1 MRMAGSLTVS
11 FNRSVEQFTDNP
23 SVSDDTGSA
32 TDNDGDDDE
41 EEDDDIDLNSDVVA
55 ALLDGN
61 SEDGQ
66 GNDDGNDSWEDIDI
80 QEENL

>member
-1 MRMAGSLTVS
+1 MTIS
-11 FNRSVEQFTDNP
+11 P
-23 SVSDDTGSA
+23 VSDDTGSA
-32 TDNDGDDDE
+32 TENDGDEDEDD
-41 EEDDDIDLNSDVVA
+41 EEDDDDMDLNSDVVA

-66 GNDDGNDSWEDIDI
+66 VNSDGNDSWEDIDI

>member
-11 FNRSVEQFTDNP
+11 VNRSVEQFTDNP

-32 TDNDGDDDE
+32 TENEGDDDD

-55 ALLDGN
+55 ALLDGH
-61 SEDGQ
+61 SGDG
-66 GNDDGNDSWEDIDI
+66 DDGNDSWEDIDV

>member
-1 MRMAGSLTVS
+1 MAGILIVSSELKMCFISCALTIY
-11 FNRSVEQFTDNP
+11 T
-23 SVSDDTGSA
+23 VSDDTGSA
-32 TDNDGDDDE
+32 TENDGDEDD
-41 EEDDDIDLNSDVVA
+41 DDDIDLNSDVVA

-66 GNDDGNDSWEDIDI
+66 VNDDDNDSWEDIDI

>member
-1 MRMAGSLTVS
+1 MSHNGH
-11 FNRSVEQFTDNP
+11 
-23 SVSDDTGSA
+23 DDDDDDDDDDA
-32 TDNDGDDDE
+32 DDDDE
-41 EEDDDIDLNSDVVA
+41 EDDEIDLNSDVVA

-66 GNDDGNDSWEDIDI
+66 VNDDGNDSWEDIDI

>member
-1 MRMAGSLTVS
+1 MTIS
-11 FNRSVEQFTDNP
+11 P
-23 SVSDDTGSA
+23 VSDDTGSA
-32 TDNDGDDDE
+32 TENDGDEDEDDE
-41 EEDDDIDLNSDVVA
+41 EEDDDMDLNSDVVA

-66 GNDDGNDSWEDIDI
+66 VNSDGNDSWEDIDI

>member
-1 MRMAGSLTVS
+1 MAGILIVS
-11 FNRSVEQFTDNP
+11 SELKCISHGAVTIPNI
-23 SVSDDTGSA
+23 SDDTGSA
-32 TDNDGDDDE
+32 TENDGEEDD
-41 EEDDDIDLNSDVVA
+41 DDDIDLNSDVVA

-66 GNDDGNDSWEDIDI
+66 VNNDDNDSWEDIDV

>member
-1 MRMAGSLTVS
+1 MTIS
-11 FNRSVEQFTDNP
+11 P
-23 SVSDDTGSA
+23 VSDDTGSA
-32 TDNDGDDDE
+32 TENDGDEDEDDDE
-41 EEDDDIDLNSDVVA
+41 EDDDMDLNSDVVA

-66 GNDDGNDSWEDIDI
+66 VNSDGNDSWEDIDI

>member
-1 MRMAGSLTVS
+1 MRMVGSLTVS
-11 FNRSVEQFTDNP
+11 YNMEFEPCSDNLP
-23 SVSDDTGSA
+23 VSDDTGSA
-32 TDNDGDDDE
+32 TDNDGDDF
-41 EEDDDIDLNSDVVA
+41 EDDDLDLNSDVVA

-66 GNDDGNDSWEDIDI
+66 VNDDDNDSWEDIDN

>member
-1 MRMAGSLTVS
+1 MAESLAVS
-11 FNRSVEQFTDNP
+11 FNITWSSSLAVIISP
-23 SVSDDTGSA
+23 VLDDTGSA
-32 TDNDGDDDE
+32 TENEGD
-41 EEDDDIDLNSDVVA
+41 EEDDLDLNSDVVA

-66 GNDDGNDSWEDIDI
+66 VNDDDNDSWEDIDI

>member
-1 MRMAGSLTVS
+1 MTIS
-11 FNRSVEQFTDNP
+11 P
-23 SVSDDTGSA
+23 VSDDTGSA
-32 TDNDGDDDE
+32 TENDGDEDEDDE
-41 EEDDDIDLNSDVVA
+41 EEDDDDMDLNSDVVA

-66 GNDDGNDSWEDIDI
+66 VNSDGNDSWEDIDI

>member
-1 MRMAGSLTVS
+1 MAESLAVS
-11 FNRSVEQFTDNP
+11 FNITWSSNHAVIISP
-23 SVSDDTGSA
+23 VLDDTGSA
-32 TDNDGDDDE
+32 TENEGD
-41 EEDDDIDLNSDVVA
+41 EEDDLDLNSDVVA

-66 GNDDGNDSWEDIDI
+66 VNDDDNDSWEDIDI